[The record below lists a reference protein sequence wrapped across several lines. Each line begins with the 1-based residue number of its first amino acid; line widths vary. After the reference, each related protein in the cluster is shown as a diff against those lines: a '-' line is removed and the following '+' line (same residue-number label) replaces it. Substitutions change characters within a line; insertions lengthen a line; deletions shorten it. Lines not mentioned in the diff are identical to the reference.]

1 MPTDNDPTGSQP
13 RSTLEEVAEIVGR
26 NARAALSDVLRAIN
40 AYAQDNKGTAA
51 RQLDDYADAAS
62 KAAGAL
68 GARNNDLGAR
78 LLGEAADHMS
88 RASERVAQASADDI
102 ADGLESAARR
112 NPAAFAAGAVL
123 AGVAL
128 GYLLKAAA
136 SERAGQG
143 PSRLPAPSP
152 AADASASPPP
162 ESTP

>member
-1 MPTDNDPTGSQP
+1 MPTDDDTKGRQP
-13 RSTLEEVAEIVGR
+13 RSTLEEVAEIVGS

-40 AYAQDNKGTAA
+40 AYAQDNKGAAA

-62 KAAGAL
+62 KASSAL
-68 GARNNDLGAR
+68 GARDNDLGAR

-88 RASERVAQASADDI
+88 RASERVAHASADDI
-102 ADGLESAARR
+102 ADGLETTARR

-143 PSRLPAPSP
+143 PSRLPSPS
-152 AADASASPPP
+152 SAVDTTTSPPP
-162 ESTP
+162 ESPS